1 MNIVYNTS
9 GARWARGR
17 TPHCASKRV
26 WVKSTYRHFDTWL
39 FHWSDAASAFQKNV
53 VLPFG
58 THAKGNEEK
67 PNRQLCILH
76 YIVPFLFMPHIQY
89 PISAPLA
96 TFPRHI
102 PNCSTRDWLTRP
114 SVKLL
119 MLTPPKI
126 FPILTKKQQAVDSRK
141 DAPRVGRPIQS
152 PMSWSLLAFTSPRRL
167 DVLDVPWK
175 YIV

>member
-26 WVKSTYRHFDTWL
+26 WVKSTYHRFDTWL

-53 VLPFG
+53 GLPFG

-96 TFPRHI
+96 TFLQTHPQLLYPRLTHPTI
-102 PNCSTRDWLTRP
+102 RNIAYDDTSNRWHASSRFWPKNSRLSTPAKTAQE
-114 SVKLL
+114 SVVRFSL
-119 MLTPPKI
+119 PCPGHCWH
-126 FPILTKKQQAVDSRK
+126 SRHPT
-141 DAPRVGRPIQS
+141 A
-152 PMSWSLLAFTSPRRL
+152 
-167 DVLDVPWK
+167 
-175 YIV
+175 